1 MGPIA
6 IPFTL
11 GLLRAFRK
19 SGPTAA
25 LVSWAAGLFAFRLTN
40 YGMDGVELQIQIV
53 SPVATSLLLYVLIG
67 FVRPE
72 DTPERDRVLDR
83 LHSDAG
89 GPASGAGA
97 LAEPGPRTRRTPVR
111 QPLG

>member
-1 MGPIA
+1 
-6 IPFTL
+6 
-11 GLLRAFRK
+11 
-19 SGPTAA
+19 
-25 LVSWAAGLFAFRLTN
+25 
-40 YGMDGVELQIQIV
+40 MDGVELQIQIV
-53 SPVATSLLLYVLIG
+53 SPVATSLLLYVPIG

-89 GPASGAGA
+89 GPAPGAGA
-97 LAEPGPRTRRTPVR
+97 LAEPGAPAPEAPEASAR